1 MEKPS
6 VYIETTIV
14 SYITARPSRDPYLLG
29 CQRLTRQWWR
39 KRRGDFRLFTSQFAR
54 DEAAR
59 GEPLMARRRLV
70 LLGSLGRL
78 EAAEEVNR
86 LAKAI
91 MAKVP
96 IPLKASEDAA
106 HIAKIGRAHV

>member
-1 MEKPS
+1 
-6 VYIETTIV
+6 
-14 SYITARPSRDPYLLG
+14 
-29 CQRLTRQWWR
+29 
-39 KRRGDFRLFTSQFAR
+39 
-54 DEAAR
+54 
-59 GEPLMARRRLV
+59 MARRRLV

-106 HIAKIGRAHV
+106 HIAMATVHRMDFLLTWNCRHIANADIQRMVRRVCLDLGWQMPLICTPAELFYPLP